1 MGKKQKKRHHING
14 SISFVNRIITNVSF
28 NSLTKV
34 LFFFVN
40 LHSTFNFRQV
50 ETEILDSVMGPAVY
64 DSRIRPSGING
75 SGKKTSIGFYV
86 QQRRAERE

>member
-1 MGKKQKKRHHING
+1 MAT
-14 SISFVNRIITNVSF
+14 ISFMNRIMPNISF

-34 LFFFVN
+34 LIYCYF
-40 LHSTFNFRQV
+40 TFNFRQV